1 MIVAITNRV
10 PIKSGVVKLTFIQ
23 TAVNTIEATGSTQE
37 KRLAFTEPIIFT
49 PVRYM
54 ENPAIVQKRII
65 KASAINVSLSKIT

>member
-54 ENPAIVQKRII
+54 ENPAMVPKRII